1 MSPRARARTRTTT
14 AVVAAALGSCALQ
27 AVPAVAADVD
37 GTADQRSER
46 PRASAP
52 RVAAPAPAAP
62 APAVVALAAPVRPQ
76 TTYTVKRGDTVGHIA
91 LRLGV
96 SQASLV
102 QANGLD
108 SRGFIREGQT
118 LVVPGAAAAT
128 AAPAAASSSTYVVR
142 RGDTLSHIAVRTGT
156 TVAALRAANGLDS
169 RGFIREGQRLTVP
182 GAGGASAAPAV
193 PAAATT
199 GGTSTY
205 TVRQGDTLSHI
216 ASRHGVGLAALR
228 AANPGVSDRLQ
239 IGQRITVPAAQ
250 ASSGTVGNSFAGRT
264 YPAATV
270 AAAQANKD
278 ALDARSV
285 PTRAQMQAMVASTA
299 RAQGVDPA
307 LAQAIAFQE
316 SGFNM
321 RAVSPANAIG
331 VMQVIPSS
339 GRWASEMAGRPLDLL
354 NPQDNVLAG
363 VLVLRANLRAAGG
376 DVPTAVA
383 AYYQGLSS
391 VRKNGMFADTR
402 RYVASVQTL
411 VARYR

>member
-1 MSPRARARTRTTT
+1 M
-14 AVVAAALGSCALQ
+14 
-27 AVPAVAADVD
+27 
-37 GTADQRSER
+37 
-46 PRASAP
+46 
-52 RVAAPAPAAP
+52 
-62 APAVVALAAPVRPQ
+62 
-76 TTYTVKRGDTVGHIA
+76 
-91 LRLGV
+91 
-96 SQASLV
+96 
-102 QANGLD
+102 
-108 SRGFIREGQT
+108 
-118 LVVPGAAAAT
+118 
-128 AAPAAASSSTYVVR
+128 VR

-156 TVAALRAANGLDS
+156 TVAALRAANGLDA

-182 GAGGASAAPAV
+182 GGRAAPTAAPAA
-193 PAAATT
+193 PAAATS

-216 ASRHGVGLAALR
+216 AARHGVSLTQLR

-239 IGQRITVPAAQ
+239 IGQRVTVPSART
-250 ASSGTVGNSFAGRT
+250 SSGTVGSTFAGRT

-278 ALDARSV
+278 ALNARSV
-285 PTRAQMQAMVASTA
+285 PTRAQMQSMVASTA

-321 RAVSPANAIG
+321 RAVSPANAVG

-354 NPQDNVLAG
+354 HPQDNVLAG
-363 VLVLRANLRAAGG
+363 VLVLKANLRAAG
-376 DVPTAVA
+376 DVPTAIA

-411 VARYR
+411 AARYR